1 MDKISRRNFLSGC
14 GAGLAGPAGPL
25 ESAARASEQS
35 SKSVGDVH
43 IFKGD
48 APDSLWKFSREAF
61 LYEKTG
67 SGKTVC
73 NVCPNHCMLSNGDRS
88 ICRSKVNID
97 GNLHTLAY
105 GNPCSVHVDPVEKKP
120 LFHFMPQSSAFSMAA
135 TGCSFRCLNC
145 QNWEISQ
152 VRPEDVR
159 TYELFPEQ
167 AAERAQRA
175 GA

>member
-14 GAGLAGPAGPL
+14 GAMCLWAGLAGPAGPL

-43 IFKGD
+43 VFKGD

-61 LYEKTG
+61 SYEKTG
-67 SGKTVC
+67 SKKTVC

-88 ICRSKVNID
+88 ICRSKVNIE
-97 GNLHTLAY
+97 GKLYTLAY
-105 GNPCSVHVDPVEKKP
+105 GNPCSVHLDPVEKNP
-120 LFHFMPQSSAFSMAA
+120 FS
-135 TGCSFRCLNC
+135 
-145 QNWEISQ
+145 ISCRRA
-152 VRPEDVR
+152 VR
-159 TYELFPEQ
+159 FPWQPQ
-167 AAERAQRA
+167 AAVS